1 MDCVMTTAE
10 EFIVL
15 DPDNVVDIDLGGDY
29 LRNHAREGILAEWGQ
44 RRPFYVVNEGI
55 VHVVVGRHADL
66 RTVHIDSARFSSQI
80 PKEPGYERFDYANGA
95 VHIGASDG
103 KDHDRVRAAF
113 DPYFGPKA
121 IKQLRQSAEE
131 IIDKMLD
138 EVEAL
143 GGPFDAYH
151 DFSYR
156 LIERNLIEGA
166 LGIRDRKHQTAF
178 RRLNHQFELESN
190 IKPGQARSQEFNESF
205 TDVINSIDEILDDRR
220 THPREN
226 DLCTGLVKR
235 MDEAGLI
242 THEEILANLLATLSG
257 GQSTTAVVAAAML
270 TNLCKHRDQFE
281 EIIADRSLIPNAV
294 EECLRYQTS
303 GLYTFTRFAT
313 CDTEVGGT
321 RIAKGTPVLVSPQA
335 ANYDPL
341 KYPDPLKF
349 DIHRKPRD
357 IATFGT
363 GTHFCI
369 GFRLARML
377 LTIVLDKVCTRF
389 PNLYNPEPDF
399 KPEYGGIFGEMR
411 MSRAPL
417 HTGK

>member
-1 MDCVMTTAE
+1 MATAE
-10 EFIVL
+10 ELIVL

-29 LRNHAREGILAEWGQ
+29 LRNHALDGIFAEWGQ

-66 RTVHIDSARFSSQI
+66 RTVHIDGARFSSEI
-80 PKEPGYERFDYANGA
+80 PREPGYERFDYADGA
-95 VHIGASDG
+95 IHIGASDG
-103 KDHDRVRAAF
+103 KNHDRVRAAF
-113 DPYFGPKA
+113 DPYFGPRA

-131 IIDKMLD
+131 IIDKMLE

-156 LIERNLIEGA
+156 LIERILIEGA
-166 LGIRDRKHQTAF
+166 MGITDSEHQTAF
-178 RRLNHQFELESN
+178 RRLQHELEVESN
-190 IKPGQARSQEFNESF
+190 IKPGQARSQAFNESY
-205 TDVINSIDEILDDRR
+205 VGVVNAINAILDERR
-220 THPREN
+220 THPRED
-226 DLCTGLVKR
+226 DLFTGLVKR
-235 MDEAGLI
+235 MDETGLI

-257 GQSTTAVVAAAML
+257 GQGTTAAVAAAML

-281 EIIADRSLIPNAV
+281 EIIADRSLIPDAV
-294 EECLRYQTS
+294 EECLRYQS
-303 GLYTFTRFAT
+303 PGLYTFVRFAT

-321 RIAKGTPVLVSPQA
+321 RIAKGTSVLVSPQA

-341 KYPDPLKF
+341 KYPAPLKF

-357 IATFGT
+357 ITTFGT
-363 GTHFCI
+363 GKHHCL
-369 GFRLARML
+369 GNRLARMIL
-377 LTIVLDKVCTRF
+377 AIVLDKVCMRF

-399 KPEYGGIFGEMR
+399 KPEYCGIFGEMR
-411 MSRAPL
+411 MTRAPM